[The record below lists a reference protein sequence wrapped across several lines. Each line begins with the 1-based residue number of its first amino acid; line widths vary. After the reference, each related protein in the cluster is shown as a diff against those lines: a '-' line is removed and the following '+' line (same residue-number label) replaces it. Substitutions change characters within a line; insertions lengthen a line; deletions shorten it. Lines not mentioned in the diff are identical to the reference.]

1 MLWTKSEHNV
11 VDAIWR
17 DLFALLNLN
26 ATRCACTKIGGT
38 I

>member
-1 MLWTKSEHNV
+1 

-38 I
+38 T

>member
-17 DLFALLNLN
+17 DLFAN

-38 I
+38 T